1 MFEGL
6 KKYLKKGKPRPFL
19 SFQIEPTSRCQLRC
33 VMCPRTAFL
42 DEWVSGDMSL
52 SVYEKLSKHFYLAKN
67 IHLQGWGEPLLH
79 SQLFGMVKIARD
91 SGCEVSLTTN
101 GVLLNAE
108 NSERLIREGV
118 DIVAVSIAG
127 ARNETHESIR
137 CGSSFKKLIEN
148 IKTLSALK
156 LRIKTEKPKLVL
168 SFLMT
173 KTNIKELPEVIGL
186 TKETGANE
194 LVATNL
200 DYTPTKIQDDLKA
213 FSCDR
218 VDPEFKTSIEQ
229 AKKRAEGLKIPLRV
243 YPLELE
249 EVLMCELNPLKIV
262 FFSHDGCVSPCV
274 YLNQTQRGSIQRIFC
289 DSYYEMPRLCF
300 GNIVERDFMEIW
312 DSTDYK
318 SFRMAYENR
327 INLLSKGYI
336 GPIFETREI
345 ERIRKDTK
353 ELLSETPLPYGML

>member
-1 MFEGL
+1 
-6 KKYLKKGKPRPFL
+6 
-19 SFQIEPTSRCQLRC
+19 
-33 VMCPRTAFL
+33 MCPRTAFL

-52 SVYEKLSKHFYLAKN
+52 SIYEKISKHFYLAKN

-79 SQLFGMVKIARD
+79 SRLFEMVKIARD

-101 GVLLNAE
+101 GVLLNPE

-127 ARNETHESIR
+127 ARDETHESIR
-137 CGSSFKKLIEN
+137 CGSSLKKLVEN

-173 KTNIKELPEVIGL
+173 KTNIKELSEAIEL
-186 TKETGANE
+186 AKDTGANE

-218 VDPEFKTSIEQ
+218 VNPDFKISIEQ

-243 YPLELE
+243 YPLEME

-274 YLNQTQRGSIQRIFC
+274 YLNQTKRGPIQRIFC
-289 DSYYEMPRLCF
+289 DSHYEIQRLCF
-300 GNIVERDFMEIW
+300 GSIVERDFMEVW
-312 DSTDYK
+312 DSKDYK
-318 SFRMAYENR
+318 GFRMAYENR
-327 INLLSKGYI
+327 IKLLSKDYI
-336 GPIFETREI
+336 CPIFETREM
-345 ERIRKDTK
+345 ERIGKDTK
-353 ELLSETPLPYGML
+353 ELLSETPLPYVCKTCYKAYGI